1 MQFHKKANQQFQ
13 TLSSIDSEGHH
24 TYKGIYAAGAQDF
37 HLHKLDYL
45 SQHVETTAQADQ
57 AQEFDYAGQRESTKQ
72 EPPRQQNQESDFSIA
87 HAGGPDDYNDN
98 RRESYGGPGGYQN
111 QGYNDQQ

>member
-24 TYKGIYAAGAQDF
+24 TYKGIYAAGANDF

-45 SQHVETTAQADQ
+45 SQHMETTSPIEQA
-57 AQEFDYAGQRESTKQ
+57 
-72 EPPRQQNQESDFSIA
+72 
-87 HAGGPDDYNDN
+87 
-98 RRESYGGPGGYQN
+98 
-111 QGYNDQQ
+111 